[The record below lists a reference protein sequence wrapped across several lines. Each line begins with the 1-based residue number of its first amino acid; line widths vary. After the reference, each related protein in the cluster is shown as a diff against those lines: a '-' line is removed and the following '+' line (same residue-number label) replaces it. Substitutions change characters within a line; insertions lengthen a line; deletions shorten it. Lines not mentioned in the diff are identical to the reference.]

1 MKNWLKGNGRLIA
14 GAFSQI
20 CAMGMAFVLA
30 FLGYSM
36 NVVNRQGSYY
46 TLDPFSEEENFEQ
59 TSTFYDFLH
68 VDLSQLSEYMA
79 VSSQME
85 KDGKY
90 DSDKEIDIFAYD
102 NRKRTD
108 KPTVELPK
116 LIYKIGDLIAWW
128 RSEEGFCYESYGS
141 TESISDESM
150 DTTEGDEETASYMI
164 VAETADETAEGGY
177 RTEANTAYTTDE
189 TEEAASDEAALQ
201 PDTAEQEETR
211 LIEEYKP
218 VNMDSLYD
226 LTLPDGMTYAN
237 VEQAVQQAACD
248 LATNYTVYNSYKQ
261 VLKDDMNLKYLMV
274 DPSGKVQYTNLDRSK
289 DTNALIAA
297 MQECGVYM
305 CYDYQTDELVCDGV
319 KAGNEVPY
327 KSLLHSYRYSFPEGG
342 KLYICV
348 RTQAD
353 KTANTK
359 LLGKW
364 NPDDA
369 YAQAAKSYTMLKNK
383 MPLMG
388 FMMLLVIAGILAL
401 FALAGYI
408 AFIIMQP
415 KREKEQLRY
424 FDTWYTELAA
434 AIAIGSAFLV
444 GWFGVEIAASLGDN
458 GYNTYSG
465 QIGAKV
471 FCGILL
477 LTFFLLY
484 LMLLAYTGSLVRRIK
499 AGTFWKNSIC
509 YRLLHGLKLVCKKC
523 LHVIGRGI
531 QSVLNHRSLA
541 IRSFVPVY
549 GGLLGLFLVN
559 LFFAG
564 VGVIGIA
571 IFLDL
576 IVIIL
581 YGLYIYYSNRTR
593 EKIVEG
599 ITRISEGDLTYQ
611 IDTEKIYGENKVMAE
626 AVNQIGNAVQNA
638 VTISMKDER
647 LKADLITN
655 VSHDIKTPLTSIIN
669 YVDLL
674 KREDIQNEKA
684 QEYIRILDEKS
695 QRLKRLTLDL
705 VEASKISSGNITLKM
720 GQLNVS
726 ELFTQAIGEYEDKWK
741 EKGLQIVADVEPKD
755 GEAPYLIWADSDR
768 TWRVLNNLFGN
779 IYKYAMQGTRVYC
792 DVNRIVKTVA
802 DQESEQ
808 SMIEITVKNI
818 SAQPLNIAADELT
831 ERFIRGDVSRSTEG
845 SGLGLSIAKNLVKAQ
860 GGEFEIYL
868 DGDLFKVSID
878 FPAYTD
884 NMH

>member
-116 LIYKIGDLIAWW
+116 LIYKTGDLIAWW

-150 DTTEGDEETASYMI
+150 DTTAGDEETASYMI
-164 VAETADETAEGGY
+164 VAETADETAEREY
-177 RTEANTAYTTDE
+177 RTETNTAYTTDE
-189 TEEAASDEAALQ
+189 VALSDEA
-201 PDTAEQEETR
+201 EETQEDTTVKQTEAR

-509 YRLLHGLKLVCKKC
+509 YRLLHGLKLVGKKC

-531 QSVLNHRSLA
+531 RSVLNHRSLA

-564 VGVIGIA
+564 IGVIGIA

-611 IDTEKIYGENKVMAE
+611 IDTEKMYGENKVMAE

-674 KREDIQNEKA
+674 KREDIRNEKA

-884 NMH
+884 NTH